1 MASSKPTHLG
11 HFMLLLTALF
21 SLLASETE
29 CRPTQINRGTK
40 GKFPLLLI
48 PRSSNS
54 NTTHTGTYTDASTAA
69 NPNVEITIHN
79 TLNTN
84 KILYVYI
91 TGIPNTTSTSTSTSG
106 PDTDTTSGLQAILR
120 ADSGNNNDN
129 TATATTAAAATW
141 DVLNAHGSEI
151 PVNITTNV
159 AFRVPAAYNSTT
171 TLTLP
176 SYVAAA
182 RLYIVEGAEMPWQQV
197 STDDGASTS
206 IVQPVATTPGTTAYD
221 HRWGFVEFTSGDEEF
236 FVNLSFVDFVS
247 LGLGISVVDDRTGV
261 EYVVP
266 GLSPTLKALE
276 EAAEA
281 ADGSAHASSESLLPP
296 PTYRNGTTAQSRL
309 VLAKKRSEESAAA
322 AAIVA
327 PPVLVTN
334 TTTADVLEAICASL
348 QAQAQKDGNAWDKLC
363 IYSNTT
369 TTSEKPTVL
378 RILSPQDGLQQD
390 IPFASPTYFETYISR
405 VWAHYTTT
413 PLYIDTQNPDLGTLN
428 STLVPCTV
436 DPATDALLCA
446 GATTPMPRP
455 STSDLWGCN
464 TGAFA
469 INDTAEADDVFRAV
483 VPRVCA
489 AFVRST
495 LLLPTEEA
503 DGSVQPGPANSTY
516 YQNEVTNHYARILH
530 EHEGV
535 GGYAFPY
542 DDVGVYGENEEGAI
556 QVASA
561 RKLDIWVG

>member
-1 MASSKPTHLG
+1 MFSSKPAHLG
-11 HFMLLLTALF
+11 LSILILTALF
-21 SLLASETE
+21 ALLALETQGL
-29 CRPTQINRGTK
+29 PTQINSTPGTK
-40 GKFPLLLI
+40 GKSPLLLI
-48 PRSSNS
+48 PRNNSDSNA
-54 NTTHTGTYTDASTAA
+54 THAGTDATTPAA

-84 KILYVYI
+84 KVLYVYI
-91 TGIPNTTSTSTSTSG
+91 TGLPNNNIDGS
-106 PDTDTTSGLQAILR
+106 QAILK
-120 ADSGNNNDN
+120 ADGS
-129 TATATTAAAATW
+129 AAW
-141 DVLNAHGSEI
+141 DVLDAQGSEI
-151 PVNITTNV
+151 PVNITTDV
-159 AFRVPAAYNSTT
+159 AFRVAAAYNSTT

-182 RLYIVEGAEMPWQQV
+182 RLYIVEGAEMPWQMV
-197 STDDGASTS
+197 ATNDGATTS

-221 HRWGFVEFTSGDEEF
+221 NRWGFVEFTSTDGEF

-247 LGLGISVVDDRTGV
+247 LGLGISVIDDGTRV

-276 EAAEA
+276 AAE
-281 ADGSAHASSESLLPP
+281 GTAHASSESLSPK
-296 PTYRNGTTAQSRL
+296 YHNGTPIAHTTTTTTTHLSSSSSSSSRPAL
-309 VLAKKRSEESAAA
+309 VRRPESAAPA
-322 AAIVA
+322 
-327 PPVLVTN
+327 LVTN
-334 TTTADVLEAICASL
+334 TTTADILEAICASL
-348 QAQAQKDGNAWDKLC
+348 QAQSQKDGNAWDKLC
-363 IYSNTT
+363 IYANTT
-369 TTSEKPTVL
+369 TTSPETVL

-390 IPFASPTYFETYISR
+390 IPFASPSYYETYISR
-405 VWAHYTTT
+405 VWSHYTNNNT
-413 PLYIDTQNPDLGTLN
+413 LYIDTQNPDLGTLN

-436 DPATDALLCA
+436 DPSTQHLLCA

-455 STSDLWGCN
+455 VTSDIWGCN

-469 INDTAEADDVFRAV
+469 INDTAQDDDVFKAV

-495 LLLPTEEA
+495 LLL
-503 DGSVQPGPANSTY
+503 GGGNVQPGPANSTF

-561 RKLDIWVG
+561 KRLDIYVG